1 LSFFA
6 SGSDIPTTAFDDVD
20 DRDDDRDDDD
30 DDDDHWVTG
39 RDDNRRAAKR
49 VSTGRAERIV
59 RKHNSKKY
67 GARDEDIWIPR
78 SVQHESMSSA
88 RDESAESDALSAGGG
103 PPLVHSL
110 VAGGCAAVA
119 SRVFTLPPDT
129 IKARQQVSSI
139 YKGTADAFVKIVRH
153 EGVRGLYPGFLPLL
167 LTVVPANMCYFGGY
181 ELGKRITPHHWGP
194 GRDMATAVIA
204 QSLAGVAYCPID
216 IVKQTV
222 QTATVV
228 QGGESKMANPWH
240 AARTI
245 WNAQGVKGFYRG
257 FVAMNCLWMPWNL
270 IYLSLYEAGKRTA
283 SEYRQHDGSGA
294 GPGSGASWRYVRD
307 EGGEHGVEVYEVDPR
322 ARAVELPLWSYPLCS
337 SVAAAAAALVTH
349 PIDCIKTNMQVLSA
363 QTGRRQPASAI
374 ARELWHSR
382 GLMKGWS
389 GTCLLF

>member
-1 LSFFA
+1 M
-6 SGSDIPTTAFDDVD
+6 SDTNEA
-20 DRDDDRDDDD
+20 
-30 DDDDHWVTG
+30 
-39 RDDNRRAAKR
+39 
-49 VSTGRAERIV
+49 
-59 RKHNSKKY
+59 
-67 GARDEDIWIPR
+67 
-78 SVQHESMSSA
+78 
-88 RDESAESDALSAGGG
+88 SDAPSACV
-103 PPLVHSL
+103 PSPLAHSL

-139 YKGTADAFVKIVRH
+139 YTGTVDAFVKIVRH

-167 LTVVPANMCYFGGY
+167 VTVVPANMCYFGGY
-181 ELGKRITPHHWGP
+181 EFGKRITPRHWGP
-194 GRDMATAVIA
+194 GRDMATAIIA

-257 FVAMNCLWMPWNL
+257 FVAMNCLWMPWNVV
-270 IYLSLYEAGKRTA
+270 YLSLYEAGKRKA
-283 SEYRQHDGSGA
+283 HEHWQREGSG
-294 GPGSGASWRYVRD
+294 SGTGLLQRYVRGEGA
-307 EGGEHGVEVYEVDPR
+307 EGGKDGVEVYEM
-322 ARAVELPLWSYPLCS
+322 ARGAPADELPLWSYPLCS

-349 PIDCIKTNMQVLSA
+349 PIDCIKTNMQVRSA
-363 QTGRRQPASAI
+363 QTGRRQSASAI
-374 ARELWHSR
+374 ARELWHGR

-389 GTCLLF
+389 GTFSLMLSDVRGDDSLNDSLDRSLASACADNGDRNVRELGHVRVDKARPDAAASVAITSEYNGDNDQTHVCRRR